1 MSVLCVYYSE
11 WCCEGTKSNIWG
23 WVKAKGM
30 RVSVFVEQMEC
41 VIYFMLLPYKN
52 ISTIHSDPLL

>member
-1 MSVLCVYYSE
+1 
-11 WCCEGTKSNIWG
+11 
-23 WVKAKGM
+23 M

-52 ISTIHSDPLL
+52 TSTIHSDPFLEDDEGSWKILSAKWNGIEEWNERQN